1 MIATPR
7 LTYNPGLLGDEEL
20 IQAFVVRQQSLE
32 LILEAM
38 RENAVSEGPNRH
50 LLIVGPRGSGK
61 TMLVRRAAAEAR
73 VNPDYSSHW
82 FPLVF
87 GEESYQVTTAGE
99 FWLEAL
105 FHIAEQTGDPKRR
118 ATYLELRDEKDE
130 GRLRERALAQVLDFA
145 DSRNRRLLLVVE
157 NLNML
162 LDDQLS
168 SQRAWD
174 LRHTLSHDRRIMLLA
189 SATAHFDAIA
199 NAGQAFFEMFSVYD
213 LKPLG
218 LDECEALWRSTTGQ
232 DAKAG
237 PLRAVRILTGGS
249 PRLLTLL
256 AGFAANRSFRELIE
270 HLVHLIDDH
279 TEYFKSHLDV
289 LAPQE
294 RKVYVALLERWDP
307 VSAADLARDARLEIN
322 EVSAL
327 LGRLTGRGAVEV
339 ATTRGRKKFYQ
350 VTERLFNIYYLMRR
364 RGACAGRVHA
374 AVSYMVTLYA
384 PEELIVRAAEIARE
398 ACSLPP
404 AERADHYLAYM
415 QIVERLESF
424 VNRILGSTPPEFFGA
439 DAPQDVQT
447 LPKRI
452 RRRELAEQLG
462 SQVDK
467 VRTTLEEMLLAQSQ
481 DRSLEL
487 ATGLLNGRLPNL
499 MSILAEFAGLD
510 NDWDPVFAMYRGM
523 PEIVAVF
530 PGIRESSTRVL
541 IQAAAA
547 GHVQKAIESLSAS
560 PAATVLEPLL
570 VGLRIY
576 AGETPLVAREI
587 FEVGQDVAARIREL
601 AAAKK

>member
-1 MIATPR
+1 VIATPR

-32 LILEAM
+32 LILQAM

-73 VNPDYSSHW
+73 INPDYSLHW
-82 FPLVF
+82 LPLVF

-118 ATYLELRDEKDE
+118 AIYLELRDEKDE

-145 DSRNRRLLLVVE
+145 DSLKRRLLLVVE

-168 SQRAWD
+168 RKMAWD
-174 LRHTLSHDRRIMLLA
+174 LRHTLSHERRIMLLA
-189 SATAHFDAIA
+189 SATTRFEAIT
-199 NAGQAFFEMFSVYD
+199 NAGQAFFDMFSVYD
-213 LKPLG
+213 LRPLD
-218 LDECEALWRSTTGQ
+218 LDECARLWEKITEREE
-232 DAKAG
+232 KPG

-256 AGFAANRSFRELIE
+256 VSFAANRSFRELIE

-279 TEYFKSHLDV
+279 TEYFKGHLDA
-289 LAPQE
+289 LAAQE

-307 VSAADLARDARLEIN
+307 VPAADLARDARLGIN
-322 EVSAL
+322 EVSSL
-327 LGRLTGRGAVEV
+327 LGRLTGRGAVEI

-374 AVSYMVTLYA
+374 AVSFMVTFYE
-384 PEELIVRAAEIARE
+384 PDELVARAAEIARE
-398 ACSLPP
+398 ACGLPP
-404 AERADHYLAYM
+404 SDREDHYLAYVE
-415 QIVERLESF
+415 ITERLENIAS
-424 VNRILGSTPPEFFGA
+424 RILASTPPEFFEVDSPRIIQALPMRVRQREAAERLRGFIDEVRPLFMQIVPLLA
-439 DAPQDVQT
+439 DTSVRERAMELTNRDVPDLVRSLGQ
-447 LPKRI
+447 LASLCGSWEPLLESY
-452 RRRELAEQLG
+452 RELPEA
-462 SQVDK
+462 VANVPA
-467 VRTTLEEMLLAQSQ
+467 VRDACSE
-481 DRSLEL
+481 
-487 ATGLLNGRLPNL
+487 
-499 MSILAEFAGLD
+499 IL
-510 NDWDPVFAMYRGM
+510 
-523 PEIVAVF
+523 
-530 PGIRESSTRVL
+530 IR
-541 IQAAAA
+541 AAAA
-547 GHVQKAIESLSAS
+547 GHVQKVVEVLSAS
-560 PAATVLEPLL
+560 AAIKALEPLL

-576 AGETPLVAREI
+576 AGETPLVAREV

-601 AAAKK
+601 AAAKR